1 MKKHEGLRFSAAKL
15 PNSFKLRSSL
25 FTFLALLMLGF
36 SGCEMTNCVE
46 EPEPINFC
54 GTVPNPQ
61 NCNVMATA
69 ETVICGAGVWANIWL
84 RLDDGTLLQP
94 WENLTPGIQLVNG
107 QRYRI
112 GYELMARDNR
122 HNNAVI
128 CQAVPPAAETA
139 RITCIE
145 EDILTT
151 TTGQ

>member
-1 MKKHEGLRFSAAKL
+1 MKKHEWLRRYGKNL
-15 PNSFKLRSSL
+15 QSSYQL
-25 FTFLALLMLGF
+25 KTSMFTFLAVLMLGL
-36 SGCEMTNCVE
+36 SGCEKTNCEE
-46 EPEPINFC
+46 EPAPIGFC
-54 GTVPNPQ
+54 GTVANPQ

-69 ETVICGAGVWANIWL
+69 EAVICGAGVWANIWL